1 MIPIKNRTFFCSWS
15 GGKDSC
21 LAFYRAVGQSGRP
34 RFLLTMLTEDG
45 QRSRSHALP
54 INLLQKQAS
63 ALGIQLIVRSTSWD
77 DYEKTFISTLLE
89 FKKDGVQAGVFG
101 DIDLEA
107 HRQWTQR
114 VCSVA
119 DIQSY
124 QPLWKESRRD
134 LLDELVGAGF
144 KATIVAVK
152 NDVLDKQ
159 FLGKTLDTDAIREIE
174 KTGIDICGEE
184 GEYHTVITDGPIFST
199 PLELNT
205 KKQILRDGYW
215 FLEVD
220 V

>member
-1 MIPIKNRTFFCSWS
+1 MISIKNCPFFCSWS

-21 LAFYRAVGQSGRP
+21 LALYHAIGQGGRP
-34 RFLLTMLTEDG
+34 RFLLTMLAEDG
-45 QRSRSHALP
+45 QRSRSHGLP
-54 INLLQKQAS
+54 ISLLQKQAS
-63 ALGIQLIVRSTSWD
+63 SLGLQLIVNSTSWD

-89 FKKDGVQAGVFG
+89 FQKNGIKAGIFG

-107 HRQWTQR
+107 HREWTQR

-119 DIQSY
+119 DIRTY
-124 QPLWKESRRD
+124 QPLWKKARRD
-134 LLDELVGAGF
+134 ILDELLEAGF

-152 NDVLDKQ
+152 NGVLDKK
-159 FLGKTLDTDAIREIE
+159 FLARTLEADTICEIE

-184 GEYHTVITDGPIFST
+184 GEYHTVITDGPIFSN

-205 KKQILRDGYW
+205 KKQTLQNGYW

-220 V
+220 A

>member
-1 MIPIKNRTFFCSWS
+1 MIAIKDRSFFCSWS

-21 LAFYRAVGQSGRP
+21 LALYYAIGQGGRP

-45 QRSRSHALP
+45 QRSRSHGLP
-54 INLLQKQAS
+54 ITLLQKQAS
-63 ALGIQLIVRSTSWD
+63 ALGIWLIVRSTSWD
-77 DYEKTFISTLLE
+77 DYEQTLTSALLE
-89 FKKDGVQAGVFG
+89 FKKGGVEAGVFG

-124 QPLWKESRRD
+124 QPLWKKPRRD
-134 LLDELVGAGF
+134 LLDELLDAGF

-152 NDVLDKQ
+152 NGVLDKQ
-159 FLGKTLDTDAIREIE
+159 FLGKILDADTICDIE
-174 KTGIDICGEE
+174 KTSIDICGEQ

-199 PLELNT
+199 PLDLNT

-215 FLEVD
+215 FLDVD

>member
-1 MIPIKNRTFFCSWS
+1 MISIKNCPFFCSWS

-21 LAFYRAVGQSGRP
+21 LAFYNAIGQGGCP
-34 RFLLTMLTEDG
+34 RFLLTMLTENG
-45 QRSRSHALP
+45 QRSRAHGLP
-54 INLLQKQAS
+54 ITLLQKQAL
-63 ALGIQLIVRSTSWD
+63 ALGVELVTCSTSWY
-77 DYEKTFISTLLE
+77 DYEAMLISALLE
-89 FKKDGVQAGVFG
+89 FKKNGVEAGVFG

-124 QPLWKESRRD
+124 QPLWKKPRRD
-134 LLDELVGAGF
+134 LLDELLEAGF
-144 KATIVAVK
+144 KATIIAVK
-152 NDVLDKQ
+152 NAVLDKQ
-159 FLGKTLDTDAIREIE
+159 FLGKTLNADTICEIE
-174 KTGIDICGEE
+174 KAGIDICGEE